1 MDKKPTT
8 LPTGGYEKV
17 VYGDFVVFVKP
28 FLSQNEMEA
37 LIVSYIEDFVKGPSF
52 TNHKA
57 EMFLMMEIMSR
68 CTNIDMLAQN
78 EGGRLLVGPDEMF
91 ENYDLYEQVTSKIKN
106 YKYFRT
112 LLDFS
117 IGEIMEQRRL
127 ELSLGR
133 VLENI
138 SEKIMGAISDVAN
151 GGLSEESVK
160 SIQNLLNQVNS
171 SPVVNELA
179 PLMKEGSKVKKPSRP
194 RKSKAK

>member
-8 LPTGGYEKV
+8 LPAGGYEKV

-28 FLSQNEMEA
+28 FLSQSEMEA
-37 LIVSYIEDFVKGPSF
+37 LIVSYIEDFIKGPSF

-57 EMFLMMEIMSR
+57 EMFLMMEVMSR

-78 EGGRLLVGPDEMF
+78 EGGRLLIGPDEMF
-91 ENYDLYEQVTSKIKN
+91 ENYDLYEQVISKIKN
-106 YKYFRT
+106 YKYFRS

-117 IGEIMEQRRL
+117 VSEIMEQRRL

-133 VLENI
+133 VVENV
-138 SEKIMGAISDVAN
+138 SEKILGAITNVAN
-151 GGLSEESVK
+151 GGLSEDSIK

-179 PLMKEGSKVKKPSRP
+179 SIMKEGSKTKKPSRP
-194 RKSKAK
+194 RKPKAK